1 MRLRGKIMRLVNL
14 TVVITLFLATLN
26 INSISIPLSMSETQ
40 EANETVMEL
49 DQTQTTSFDHIDD
62 NQYSSSFESYPPFNE
77 PLIYFF
83 GSIWMLIS
91 TFGTSLARSS
101 SK

>member
-1 MRLRGKIMRLVNL
+1 MRLKGKIMKLVNL
-14 TVVITLFLATLN
+14 TVVITLFLSTLN
-26 INSISIPLSMSETQ
+26 IISVSIALSMSETQ
-40 EANETVMEL
+40 EANEAVMEL
-49 DQTQTTSFDHIDD
+49 NQPQTSSFDPIDD
-62 NQYSSSFESYPPFNE
+62 TQCLSNFKAYPPLNE
-77 PLIYFF
+77 SLIYFF

>member
-26 INSISIPLSMSETQ
+26 ISSISIALSMSEAQ

-49 DQTQTTSFDHIDD
+49 DQTQTSSFDPIDGP
-62 NQYSSSFESYPPFNE
+62 QYLSSFEAYPPLKE
-77 PLIYFF
+77 PLI
-83 GSIWMLIS
+83 
-91 TFGTSLARSS
+91 
-101 SK
+101 